1 MLGIEIKYE
10 HKIRHQSPS
19 YRTVF
24 SFSNSGDIIRM
35 LLQYIWQTVQSNSR
49 VGHIIVRIH
58 FRTYNRIHFG
68 KIHVE
73 GELSVFVT
81 HAPCSQHWA
90 FNSYMS
96 FIPKLHVSILGLC
109 LLFSFL

>member
-24 SFSNSGDIIRM
+24 SFLNSGDIIRM
-35 LLQYIWQTVQSNSR
+35 LLQHILQTVQSNSL

-58 FRTYNRIHFG
+58 FRTYNRIHFV

-73 GELSVFVT
+73 GEFAVFVT
-81 HAPCSQHWA
+81 HAPCSPHLS
-90 FNSYMS
+90 FNYYVS
-96 FIPKLHVSILGLC
+96 FIPKLHVSILGS
-109 LLFSFL
+109 LFTLQ